1 MSNTKGDAKKSTK
14 ASRHKRTVRIIQSVI
29 AIVIA
34 LGMII
39 TMFVMF
45 LDN

>member
-14 ASRHKRTVRIIQSVI
+14 ASRRKRTVRIIQSAI
-29 AIVIA
+29 AIIIA

-39 TMFVMF
+39 TMFVVF
-45 LDN
+45 LNN

>member
-1 MSNTKGDAKKSTK
+1 MSNSKGNAKRNTK
-14 ASRHKRTVRIIQSVI
+14 ASRQKRTVRIIQSAI

-45 LDN
+45 FNN